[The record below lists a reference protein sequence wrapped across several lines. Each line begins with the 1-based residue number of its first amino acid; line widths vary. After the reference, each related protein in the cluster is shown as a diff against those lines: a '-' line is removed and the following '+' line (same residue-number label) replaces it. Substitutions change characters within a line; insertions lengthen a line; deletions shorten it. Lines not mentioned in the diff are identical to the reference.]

1 MKRSCF
7 NVFVNIYCQYIRKYI
22 NTERSNKNRRR
33 INKNW
38 SNFLMA
44 SHPLTDFKIQ
54 RYYLDEP
61 KFNSVYLK
69 NNSSEI
75 KDGEYIINIDE
86 Y

>member
-1 MKRSCF
+1 
-7 NVFVNIYCQYIRKYI
+7 
-22 NTERSNKNRRR
+22 
-33 INKNW
+33 
-38 SNFLMA
+38 MA

-54 RYYLDEP
+54 RYYLDEL

-75 KDGEYIINIDE
+75 KDGEYIINLDE

>member
-1 MKRSCF
+1 
-7 NVFVNIYCQYIRKYI
+7 
-22 NTERSNKNRRR
+22 
-33 INKNW
+33 
-38 SNFLMA
+38 MA

-75 KDGEYIINIDE
+75 KDGEYIINTDE